1 MSSRSRIITI
11 IIILALTVYAGIS
24 LYNFWGEHVRVLES
38 LEDARR
44 EAAELQYKIAV
55 LENMLANID
64 DPDIMRQIAEEM
76 LGLVSPDELIITDP
90 SSFIP
95 ND

>member
-1 MSSRSRIITI
+1 MSSRSKIITI

-24 LYNFWGEHVRVLES
+24 LYSFWGEHVRVLES
-38 LEDARR
+38 LEEARR

-64 DPDIMRQIAEEM
+64 DPEIMRQIAEEM
-76 LGLVSPDELIITDP
+76 LGLVSPEELIITDGSNVIP
-90 SSFIP
+90 S
-95 ND
+95 D

>member
-1 MSSRSRIITI
+1 
-11 IIILALTVYAGIS
+11 
-24 LYNFWGEHVRVLES
+24 LE
-38 LEDARR
+38 EARR

-64 DPDIMRQIAEEM
+64 DPEIMRQIAEEM
-76 LGLVSPDELIITDP
+76 LGLVSPEELIITDG

>member
-1 MSSRSRIITI
+1 MSSRSKIITI
-11 IIILALTVYAGIS
+11 IIIVALTVYAGIS

-38 LEDARR
+38 LEEARR

-64 DPDIMRQIAEEM
+64 DPEIMRQIAEEM
-76 LGLVSPDELIITDP
+76 LGLVSPEELIITEG
-90 SSFIP
+90 SSYLP